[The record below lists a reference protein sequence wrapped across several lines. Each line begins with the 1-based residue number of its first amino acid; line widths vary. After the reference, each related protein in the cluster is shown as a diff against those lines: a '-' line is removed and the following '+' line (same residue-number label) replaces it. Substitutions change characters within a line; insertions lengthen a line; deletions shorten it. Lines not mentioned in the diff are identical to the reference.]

1 MTPTEER
8 WIASLAK
15 MALAGEWEAAALLER
30 GQVWLGS
37 RPRWWLRLVHRL
49 LRQFG
54 PGTRPRLSRV
64 ESFLRRDPWLRKVLL
79 KGDLKGDANPPEP
92 VQCAARGRPAT
103 WKLPSFTRP
112 VELASWLR
120 VSVGELEWLADA
132 QGWRSG
138 EACERLGHYH
148 YRWLRKRDG
157 SARLIESPKQ
167 HLKLIQRGLLDAVV
181 SAIPAHESAHGF
193 QPGRST
199 LTHVGPHI
207 GREVVLKYDLRDFFT
222 RVTRPRVQAVF
233 RTAGYPEAVAALLA
247 ALCTHR
253 TPARIW
259 RQFPGFETDPLIRA
273 RARNWQC
280 PHLPQGAPTSPALA
294 NLVAYRL
301 DCRLAGL
308 AKAAGASYTRYADD
322 LLFSGGSELARG
334 AERFGIMVG
343 AIALEEGFELN
354 TRKTRVL
361 RRGVAQRAVGL
372 VLNDRINVPRAEY
385 DRLKAILHHCVRQGP
400 AGQNREGVPDF
411 AAHLAGRVAYVT
423 QTNPQRGA
431 RLQQWLDQIDWSR
444 SSESAAA
451 T

>member
-1 MTPTEER
+1 MTPSEER
-8 WIASLAK
+8 WIAGLAK
-15 MALAGEWEAAALLER
+15 MSLAGEWEAGALLIR
-30 GQVWLGS
+30 GEAWLGS
-37 RPRWWLRLVHRL
+37 CPRWWPILVNRLSRKFAV
-49 LRQFG
+49 
-54 PGTRPRLSRV
+54 GTRPRLSRV
-64 ESFLRRDPWLRKVLL
+64 ESFLRRERVVRWVLKKWDGLNLGFDP
-79 KGDLKGDANPPEP
+79 APP
-92 VQCAARGRPAT
+92 VQCAARGRPST
-103 WKLPSFTRP
+103 WKVPPFTWP
-112 VELASWLR
+112 GELAAWLR

-132 QGWRSG
+132 QGWRNGDS
-138 EACERLGHYH
+138 CERLGHYH
-148 YRWLRKRDG
+148 YRWLSKRDG

-167 HLKLIQRGLLDAVV
+167 HLKLIQRGILDAVV
-181 SAIPAHESAHGF
+181 SAIPAHDSAHGF

-199 LTHVGPHI
+199 LTHVGPHV

-233 RTAGYPEAVAALLA
+233 RTAGYPEAVAAHLA

-273 RARNWQC
+273 RARNWQR

-294 NLVAYRL
+294 NLVAFRL

-322 LLFSGGSELARG
+322 LLFSGGSELAQG
-334 AERFGIMVG
+334 AKRFGVMVG

-372 VLNDRINVPRAEY
+372 VLNERINVPRAEY
-385 DRLKAILHHCVRQGP
+385 DRLKAILHHCVHSGP
-400 AGQNREGVPDF
+400 AGQNREGVPNF

-423 QTNPQRGA
+423 QVNPQRGA

-444 SSESAAA
+444 SSE
-451 T
+451 